1 MAYYNRYRG
10 SRRRRQ
16 NRLKTLLLV
25 LALLAVLGLAAL
37 FLLQE
42 TAIFTSDGFRF
53 PFGQQEE
60 PEKPSQP
67 DDGGDIQLEILPPQP
82 DTQAPDAPAMPDDTP
97 SEPPLPAEPAELP
110 LTAALWVSGDGLLTD
125 KVDLMRRISEGGL
138 TGAALVVKTPDG
150 ISLVD
155 DDDVS
160 DGVSDQAAPFALELD
175 SLEVEKIAVIS
186 ALRDNVR
193 PRTAHRSSALH
204 TGSGATWL
212 DREYIAWFDPTG
224 KDTLGCL
231 LATVRACEAAGFSQV
246 VLENFHYPTA
256 GKLELIDYGDAAAR
270 TAALTALAK
279 ALRES
284 TDLQLS
290 LVLTADAAANLTDG
304 TAGQDVAALAPYFD
318 RMFVPAADFTAD
330 LTGLD
335 AAVADTGCRIGLLLD
350 HTSIPPVDFDRDY
363 LCQ

>member
-1 MAYYNRYRG
+1 MAYYDRYRG

-16 NRLKTLLLV
+16 NRIKIILLVLLLLV
-25 LALLAVLGLAAL
+25 VLGLAAL

-53 PFGQQEE
+53 PFGQQEQS
-60 PEKPSQP
+60 EKPSDADS
-67 DDGGDIQLEILPPQP
+67 DDDFQLEIQDPQPKPDVPAEPVPPQQQP
-82 DTQAPDAPAMPDDTP
+82 
-97 SEPPLPAEPAELP
+97 EPELPAELP
-110 LTAALWVSGDGLLTD
+110 QTAALRADGMALLND

-138 TGAALVVKTPDG
+138 SQVALVVKTPDG

-160 DGVSDQAAPFALELD
+160 DGVSDQAAVFALELD
-175 SLEVEKIAVIS
+175 SLEVGKIAVIS

-204 TGSGATWL
+204 LESGSTWL
-212 DREYIAWFDPTG
+212 DREYISWFDPAG
-224 KDTLGCL
+224 PDTLSCL
-231 LATVRACEAAGFSQV
+231 LATIRACEAAGFSQV
-246 VLENFHYPTA
+246 VLENFSYPTA

-270 TAALTALAK
+270 IESLTALAK
-279 ALRES
+279 ALREN
-284 TDLQLS
+284 TDMPLA
-290 LVLTADAAANLTDG
+290 LVLTEEAAADLTDG

-318 RMFVPAADFTAD
+318 VLYAPAAGFDADVSVLDTAVEGSD
-330 LTGLD
+330 
-335 AAVADTGCRIGLLLD
+335 CRIGLLLD
-350 HTSIPPVDFDRDY
+350 HTELSPADFARDY